1 MVNLFDEHVEPIS
14 YDLWMHLR
22 ESVDWSASNW
32 RRTDE
37 GIWEVRGGQ
46 REFLYSRLMSW
57 VAVDRGIRIAERR
70 SLPAPIVRWRDVR
83 NEIHDEIYHGFW
95 SEERQAFGQHKGSS
109 TLDAAAL
116 LMPMAGFIAPRDPR
130 WISTLEATEADLVDD
145 SLVYRYLTEEAAA
158 DGLVGSE
165 GTFCMCSYWFVEC
178 LARAGDL
185 DKARLFFEK
194 MHGYSN
200 HLGLYAEEMDPTGS
214 YLGNFPQA
222 FTHLGLVSAAMYLDE
237 ALTKAAAH

>member
-1 MVNLFDEHVEPIS
+1 M
-14 YDLWMHLR
+14 
-22 ESVDWSASNW
+22 
-32 RRTDE
+32 
-37 GIWEVRGGQ
+37 
-46 REFLYSRLMSW
+46 
-57 VAVDRGIRIAERR
+57 
-70 SLPAPIVRWRDVR
+70 RD
-83 NEIHDEIYHGFW
+83 EIHGEIYHEFW
-95 SEERQAFGQHKGSS
+95 SEERQAFGQYKGSS

-116 LMPMAGFIAPRDPR
+116 LMPMVGFISPRDPR
-130 WISTLEATEADLVDD
+130 WISTLEATEADLVED

-185 DKARLFFEK
+185 DKARLLFEK
-194 MHGYSN
+194 MNGYSN
-200 HLGLYAEEMDPTGS
+200 HLGLYAEELDPAGS
-214 YLGNFPQA
+214 YLGNFSQA